1 MRRYFLLILLLLFF
15 IPPAVAN
22 FTTVSS
28 DTTLV
33 EGHNLQL
40 FCIASGRPTP
50 NITFVRIFPD
60 GSESDVLHRGAT
72 WDLINISR
80 TDAGTY
86 RCTANNGVG
95 NPVNHTLRVNVQCEY
110 TTEDR
115 LFLVERF
122 FLSLPLVFFRVC
134 APKGGWWSLA
144 FLAETMEIGEKNRDS
159 TDNIKNF
166 PVHHAFLHF
175 FSEQSLGKISAK
187 DVELFRRES
196 VHEFYRLKEL
206 ITLEQVNTS
215 VVEEDNNLN

>member
-1 MRRYFLLILLLLFF
+1 MGRYFLLILLLFF
-15 IPPAVAN
+15 IPLAVAN

-40 FCIASGRPTP
+40 FCIASGRPAP

-115 LFLVERF
+115 LVLVERF

-134 APKGGWWSLA
+134 SPKGGWWSLA
-144 FLAETMEIGEKNRDS
+144 FLAETMETGEKNRDS
-159 TDNIKNF
+159 TDNIKKLSSA
-166 PVHHAFLHF
+166 PC
-175 FSEQSLGKISAK
+175 ISAFFFWTKLRK
-187 DVELFRRES
+187 DFCKRRRAFPERVGPRILS
-196 VHEFYRLKEL
+196 
-206 ITLEQVNTS
+206 LERVDYFGTS
-215 VVEEDNNLN
+215 EYFSSRKR

>member
-1 MRRYFLLILLLLFF
+1 MILLLFF
-15 IPPAVAN
+15 IPLALAN

-110 TTEDR
+110 MTEDR

-122 FLSLPLVFFRVC
+122 FLSFPLVFFRVC
-134 APKGGWWSLA
+134 APKGGWWSQA
-144 FLAETMEIGEKNRDS
+144 FLAETMETGEKNRDS
-159 TDNIKNF
+159 TDNIKKLSRA
-166 PVHHAFLHF
+166 PCISAFF
-175 FSEQSLGKISAK
+175 FSEQSLGNDFCKRCRAFPERVGPRILSLERVYYFGAS
-187 DVELFRRES
+187 EYFRSRKRE
-196 VHEFYRLKEL
+196 
-206 ITLEQVNTS
+206 
-215 VVEEDNNLN
+215 